1 MSLAPLIGLI
11 AASIFTPSGIQYV
24 GGLEVNGS
32 DWTNIAHT
40 ISLSGSLT
48 GGIASSPS
56 AGDFCIVSYTAAS
69 TADRSGRSISNA
81 AGEFTNLYS
90 TYVNDINDTSITVKY
105 KFLESPIDY
114 DVIAGPI
121 SSSGNGVSV
130 SIQVFRGVNTITP
143 FDVTSVSAG
152 TANTALAD
160 PGSITPTTAGSV
172 IGMFAAAARGISI
185 STPFTSSDY
194 DKFISTSYPGTGRS
208 LATAFGI
215 KFWTSGTFNAAA
227 FGGPSLNANDSNAYV
242 TFALRPA

>member
-1 MSLAPLIGLI
+1 MSLSPFIGPI
-11 AASIFTPSGIQYV
+11 AASLFIPSGIQYV
-24 GGLEVNGS
+24 GGLDVDGS
-32 DWTNIAHT
+32 GWTNVPHT

-48 GGIASSPS
+48 GGIAASPQ
-56 AGDFCIVSYTAAS
+56 AGDFCIVSYCAAG

-81 AGEFTNLYS
+81 VGEFTPLYS
-90 TYVNDINDTSITVKY
+90 TYVNDINDISITVKY

-152 TANTALAD
+152 TANTALVD

-172 IGMFAAAARGISI
+172 IGLFAAAARGISI

-194 DKFISTSYPGTGRS
+194 DKFIATSYPGTGRS

-215 KFWTSGTFNAAA
+215 KFWTSGAFDAAA
-227 FGGPSLNANDSNAYV
+227 LGGPSLNANDSNAYI